1 MTGCGR
7 SLMPKKLSDVK
18 ARMLADPEV
27 QAAYHAMAPE
37 YELARTVIK
46 ARTAA
51 GLSQQEL
58 AERMG
63 TTQPFVARLE
73 SGKVVPSMRTIL
85 KVAKATHTR
94 PRLELE
100 PV

>member
-1 MTGCGR
+1 
-7 SLMPKKLSDVK
+7 MPRKLSEVK
-18 ARMLADPEV
+18 ARLLESDGV
-27 QAAYHAMAPE
+27 RAAYDAMAPE
-37 YELARTVIK
+37 YDLARAVIR

-73 SGKVVPSMRTIL
+73 SGRNLPSLRTLL
-85 KVAKATHTR
+85 KVAKATGTKAHFDLLPT
-94 PRLELE
+94 
-100 PV
+100 

>member
-1 MTGCGR
+1 
-7 SLMPKKLSDVK
+7 MPRKLNEVK
-18 ARMLADPEV
+18 ARLLENPSV
-27 QAAYHAMAPE
+27 RTAYEEMAPE
-37 YELARTVIK
+37 YDLARAVIK

-73 SGKVVPSMRTIL
+73 SGRGLPSIRTLL
-85 KVAKATHTR
+85 KVAKATGTR
-94 PRLELE
+94 PWFELRAI
-100 PV
+100 